1 LLLAAD
7 TVVASA
13 QTSIA
18 LFSSENTNAILNTHL
33 NPVSNFIF
41 DRDYDFREEGVVDT
55 IRQHVKEE
63 ITQVDFTKL
72 AETVCGDAIAT
83 NIMMIGFACQKG
95 MIPLPPEAIERAIEL
110 NAVAVP
116 ANKRAF
122 NWGRKFANDPSEIE
136 AVLDKIRP
144 VSKEPDTL
152 EEIISKRADFLKE
165 YQDAKYAQSYRDFIS
180 KIEITEGKLGK
191 SRDLTNAVARN
202 LFKLMSYKDE
212 YEVARLYTNGEF
224 EKQISETF
232 DGDFKLNYHLAP
244 PIIGFGKK
252 PNGRP
257 RKRAFGPWMMKSF
270 RLLAKYKHLRGG
282 KWDIFGY
289 SAERKMERALI
300 EDYKSTI
307 EGLLSKLTESN
318 RHFASAIAR
327 VPDDIRGFGPVKEAA
342 FKKAEVKKKDLL
354 AQFEKPASEKK
365 SGKSTEVEPAE

>member
-1 LLLAAD
+1 
-7 TVVASA
+7 
-13 QTSIA
+13 
-18 LFSSENTNAILNTHL
+18 L

-41 DRDYDFREEGVVDT
+41 DRDYDFREEAVIGD
-55 IRQHVKEE
+55 IKKHVRKDP
-63 ITQVDFTKL
+63 TQVDFTKL

-95 MIPLPPEAIERAIEL
+95 LIPLAPETIERAIEL

-122 NWGRKFANDPSEIE
+122 NWGRKFASDPSEID
-136 AVLDKIRP
+136 AILDKLRP
-144 VSKEPDTL
+144 ISKEPDTL
-152 EEIISKRADFLKE
+152 EEIINKRADFLKN

-180 KIEITEGKLGK
+180 KVEIAESKLGK

-244 PIIGFGKK
+244 PIVGFGKK

-270 RLLAKYKHLRGG
+270 RLLAKYKHLRGT
-282 KWDIFGY
+282 KLDIFGY

-300 EDYKSTI
+300 EDYKTTI
-307 EGLLSKLTESN
+307 IGLLGSLNESN

-342 FKKAEVKKKDLL
+342 FKKAEAKKQDLL
-354 AQFEKPASEKK
+354 AQFAKPAAKNET
-365 SGKSTEVEPAE
+365 GRPTEAEPAE